1 MEEIQ
6 KIGYHLKKGIKNSL
20 LGFNYEESCLI
31 LLCSLHFYFLFIMI
45 SWDGIL
51 IRVNMCLFII
61 MKKMVTHELIF
72 SAVFDNS
79 GDFYINMVDV
89 GLSIMSFTGLS

>member
-1 MEEIQ
+1 
-6 KIGYHLKKGIKNSL
+6 
-20 LGFNYEESCLI
+20 
-31 LLCSLHFYFLFIMI
+31 
-45 SWDGIL
+45 
-51 IRVNMCLFII
+51 MCLFII

-72 SAVFDNS
+72 SAVFDNP